1 MIARVSS
8 WSSASRAR
16 IFLALSNSGCQA
28 ASWAGVSRRV
38 MVLPLILT
46 LVVNSV
52 GDLGS
57 GGVALPL

>member
-1 MIARVSS
+1 
-8 WSSASRAR
+8 
-16 IFLALSNSGCQA
+16 LSNSGCQA